1 MLKDSTRLDRAFQA
15 LADPARRGMLA
26 RLATG
31 PATVSELALPLKM
44 SLPAVMQHLKSL
56 EESGLIRSEKK
67 GRVRTCRLQPGVLGA
82 AEQWLVDRR
91 SEWEKRHDRLEEYV
105 MELKD
110 KESGDD
116 RQA

>member
-26 RLATG
+26 RLAQG
-31 PATVSELALPLKM
+31 PASVSELAQPLDM
-44 SLPAVMQHLKSL
+44 SLPAVMQHLKAL

-67 GRVRTCRLQPGVLGA
+67 GRVRTCRLNPGVLSA

-91 SEWEKRHDRLEEYV
+91 SEWEKRHDRFEEYV
-105 MELKD
+105 IELKD
-110 KESGDD
+110 KEDGNGL
-116 RQA
+116 